1 MISMASSTVK
11 SNDGIEKRS
20 MRMIVSQ
27 GGGPPGKKKTIYKL
41 SIPIPWA
48 RALNITKEDPEVV
61 MCFDGDKIVIHR
73 PV

>member
-1 MISMASSTVK
+1 MASSMERN
-11 SNDGIEKRS
+11 NDGIEQRN

-61 MCFDGDKIVIHR
+61 MCFDGDKIVIRR
-73 PV
+73 PM